1 LTIVREVLCGY
12 QNHGFLKKRPAMKAY
27 EKIIETLDLSKHPEG
42 GYFRQ
47 IYKSHFIIRPEKESY
62 KRSCATHIYYYLQ
75 RGMYSKFHKVKH
87 DEIWNL
93 YDGESVKLHVYDEMN
108 NKVDEQILSKR
119 DFKFHAIVQGDLWQA
134 AEPVGDFVLVGCT
147 VAPGWELEDEA
158 YLSDHPKILEK
169 LVKLKPNLQRLI

>member
-1 LTIVREVLCGY
+1 ME
-12 QNHGFLKKRPAMKAY
+12 AY
-27 EKIIETLDLSKHPEG
+27 EEIIEILNLSKHDEG

-47 IYKSHFIIRPEKESY
+47 IYKSNFIVQPEKESY

-75 RGMYSKFHKVKH
+75 KGMYSKFHKVKH

-93 YDGESVKLHVYDEMN
+93 YDGEGVKLHVYDDNN

-119 DFKFHAIVQGDLWQA
+119 NFQFHAVVQADLWQA
-134 AEPVGDFVLVGCT
+134 AEPLGDFVLVGCT

-158 YLSDHPKILEK
+158 YLNDHSEITDK
-169 LVKLKPNLQRLI
+169 LIKLRPDLQRLI